1 MQKALLEELCS
12 KSYEVMKNNK
22 TALITGASQGFG
34 QALAQSLAEK
44 GWQLLING
52 RNAERLLQ
60 AQKQLSKRTEVVA
73 ISGDVRDEIHL
84 LQLRDA
90 LSEHNWTVDLVVN
103 NASALGVSPLAQLL
117 EHPVDN
123 LHQVYHTNIIAP
135 LSLLQKVQS
144 FLKPDVQIIN
154 LSSDAA
160 AEAYAGWGA
169 YGSSKA
175 GLDHLSA
182 ILAQEQPKWK
192 VYAFDPG
199 DMRTQMHQ
207 AAFPG
212 EDISDRPLPHEQA
225 VPAVLQLVEEQPAS
239 GRFSAGEMLVH

>member
-1 MQKALLEELCS
+1 MNTK
-12 KSYEVMKNNK
+12 K

-34 QALAQSLAEK
+34 LNLAEALAAE

-60 AQKQLSKRTEVVA
+60 AQKSLAQHTKVIA

-90 LSEHNWTVDLVVN
+90 LLHQGWKLNLVVN
-103 NASALGVSPLAQLL
+103 NASALGTSPLSNLL

-123 LHQVYHTNIIAP
+123 LHELYHTNIIAP
-135 LSLLQKVQS
+135 ISLLQKVKS
-144 FLKPDVQIIN
+144 YLLPDAQVIN
-154 LSSDAA
+154 LSSDTGV
-160 AEAYAGWGA
+160 EAYAGWGA

-175 GLDHLSA
+175 ALDHLSA
-182 ILAQEQPKWK
+182 ILAQEQPQLHI
-192 VYAFDPG
+192 YALDPG
-199 DMRTQMHQ
+199 DMRTSMHQ

-212 EDISDRPLPHEQA
+212 EDISDRPLPGQIA
-225 VPAVLQLVEEQPAS
+225 IPAVLQLIEKQLPS
-239 GRFSAGEMLVH
+239 GRYIASDLVAAYA